1 MRPRS
6 RLRSRL
12 SGLAAVALGAALLA
26 AAPALA
32 IDCGPY
38 GCAGV
43 YVVQPQTYAYDHYQY
58 LTHGPDHDYS
68 PMSFYDGHGG
78 YVVGQWYWGGLTWR
92 YGQPL
97 YRGPLRADGW

>member
-1 MRPRS
+1 MPRRS
-6 RLRSRL
+6 RFWSRCL
-12 SGLAAVALGAALLA
+12 GFAGVALAATLCE

-32 IDCGPY
+32 VDCGPY
-38 GCAGV
+38 GCEGV
-43 YVVQPQTYAYDHYQY
+43 YVVHPQPYPYDHYQY
-58 LTHGPDHDYS
+58 VTHGPDHDYS

-78 YVVGQWYWGGLTWR
+78 YIVGQWYWGGLTWR